1 MMSDF
6 KKTADSSYKKP
17 DISEEFLDSLNSYN
31 YFCKLNPNK
40 YGAVKE
46 TYEALKLSK
55 RKMKKLMK
63 EADLNIMVREK
74 IKRKPGFLK

>member
-17 DISEEFLDSLNSYN
+17 DISEEFLNSLNSYN

-40 YGAVKE
+40 YDAVKE

>member
-6 KKTADSSYKKP
+6 KKTTDSSYKKP
-17 DISEEFLDSLNSYN
+17 DISEEFLKSLNSCN

-40 YGAVKE
+40 HDAVQE
-46 TYEALKLSK
+46 TCEALKLSK

-74 IKRKPGFLK
+74 IKRKLGFLK